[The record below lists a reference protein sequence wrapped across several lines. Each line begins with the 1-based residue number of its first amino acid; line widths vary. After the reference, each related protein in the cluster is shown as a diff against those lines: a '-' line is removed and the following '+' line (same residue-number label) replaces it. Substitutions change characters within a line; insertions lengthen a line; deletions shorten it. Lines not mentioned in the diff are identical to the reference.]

1 MNKWQAFI
9 SLNWYAGLIS
19 FIFRFVAMTS
29 EPLLAF
35 GVIVSAA
42 DFLQKGALM
51 AGNTG
56 FASAWAWCQALAIE
70 ASTGPTLAFALQ
82 AFRAGDKVKGTLYS
96 ILASLLFIVGSAM
109 LFLQLVSNVT
119 GTSEASINPWVLYGF
134 LVLRVVVASGIL
146 ALLCT
151 KHMRFSGL
159 IDEPL
164 ASSFPDVS
172 ISQSTE
178 DAKPLQIPQVAG
190 SHFASKEQAIWAA
203 LARNP
208 GASDEELAQ
217 ACSTTVRTAAKWS
230 SRIRS
235 KAS

>member
-1 MNKWQAFI
+1 MNKWQSFI

-96 ILASLLFIVGSAM
+96 ILASLLFIVS
-109 LFLQLVSNVT
+109 S
-119 GTSEASINPWVLYGF
+119 SHRAS
-134 LVLRVVVASGIL
+134 
-146 ALLCT
+146 
-151 KHMRFSGL
+151 
-159 IDEPL
+159 
-164 ASSFPDVS
+164 
-172 ISQSTE
+172 
-178 DAKPLQIPQVAG
+178 
-190 SHFASKEQAIWAA
+190 
-203 LARNP
+203 
-208 GASDEELAQ
+208 
-217 ACSTTVRTAAKWS
+217 
-230 SRIRS
+230 
-235 KAS
+235 

>member
-9 SLNWYAGLIS
+9 RLDWYAGLIS

-51 AGNTG
+51 AGNAT
-56 FASAWAWCQALAIE
+56 FAAAWAWCQALAIE
-70 ASTGPTLAFALQ
+70 ASTGPTLAFALA
-82 AFRAGDKVKGTLYS
+82 AFRTDDKVKGILYS

-159 IDEPL
+159 VDQPL
-164 ASSFPDVS
+164 ASPLQRVS
-172 ISQSTE
+172 IGQSSE
-178 DAKPLQIPQVAG
+178 DTSVLQIPQIAR
-190 SHFASKEQAIWAA
+190 SRFESKEQAIFAE
-203 LARNP
+203 LIRNP
-208 GASDEELAQ
+208 GATDSELAQ
-217 ACSTTVRTAAKWS
+217 ACATTVRTAAKWAA
-230 SRIRS
+230 
-235 KAS
+235 KYKEQ

>member
-1 MNKWQAFI
+1 MHKRQAFI
-9 SLNWYAGLIS
+9 RLDWYAGLIS

-51 AGNTG
+51 AGNAT
-56 FASAWAWCQALAIE
+56 FAAAWAWCQALAIE

-82 AFRAGDKVKGTLYS
+82 AFRTGDKVKGVLYS

-119 GTSEASINPWVLYGF
+119 GMSEASINPWVLYGF

-159 IDEPL
+159 VDQTL
-164 ASSFPDVS
+164 ASPLQSVS

-178 DAKPLQIPQVAG
+178 QNAPLQIPQVAG